1 MKILTLASTFPR
13 YRGHFAANFI
23 YELAKGLK
31 KKGFEIIVL
40 TPHHPDTKLKEEVDG
55 LKIYRFPYFYP
66 LKYQTLY
73 RDDFGFVY
81 NFKRSNLAKIQ
92 APFFFLSE
100 LFSAIRIIRKEKID
114 VIHSH
119 WLVPQGLVGAIC
131 KKVFGIPHVTTVH
144 GADINTIKKLEIL
157 SGKKSKILSGIFS
170 FVLHNSDKINANS
183 SYTKSIVLSIDGRVK
198 NKIEIIPMGVD
209 INRFK
214 HEDDINIKEDFDAE
228 YLILSVGRLI
238 DWKGTKY
245 LITAMKEI
253 IKKIPNAKLVIGGIG
268 PEKENL
274 EKLTEELKLK
284 NNVIFTGYIEDIDLL
299 KYYASSD
306 IFVLPSINLNGHTE
320 TLGVVLLEA
329 MACGTPVIG
338 SNVGGIPDII
348 KDGYNGFLVSE
359 KSPEDLADKIIELL
373 SNKELAEE
381 FATNGLKTV
390 QEKFSWISVTERF
403 IEVYEE
409 FKSTE
414 VD

>member
-1 MKILTLASTFPR
+1 MKILMLASTFPR
-13 YRGHFAANFI
+13 YKGHFAANFI

-31 KKGFEIIVL
+31 ERGFEIIVL
-40 TPHHPDTKLKEEVDG
+40 TTHHPDTKLKEDVDG

-66 LKYQTLY
+66 SKYQTLY
-73 RDDFGFVY
+73 RDDFSFVY
-81 NFKRSNLAKIQ
+81 NFKRSYLAKIQ
-92 APFFFLSE
+92 APLFFLSE

-131 KKVFGIPHVTTVH
+131 KKIFGTPHVTTVH
-144 GADINTIKKLEIL
+144 GADINTFKKLEIL

-183 SYTKSIVLSIDGRVK
+183 SYTKNIVLSIDGRVK

>member
-1 MKILTLASTFPR
+1 
-13 YRGHFAANFI
+13 
-23 YELAKGLK
+23 
-31 KKGFEIIVL
+31 
-40 TPHHPDTKLKEEVDG
+40 
-55 LKIYRFPYFYP
+55 
-66 LKYQTLY
+66 
-73 RDDFGFVY
+73 
-81 NFKRSNLAKIQ
+81 
-92 APFFFLSE
+92 
-100 LFSAIRIIRKEKID
+100 
-114 VIHSH
+114 
-119 WLVPQGLVGAIC
+119 
-131 KKVFGIPHVTTVH
+131 
-144 GADINTIKKLEIL
+144 
-157 SGKKSKILSGIFS
+157 
-170 FVLHNSDKINANS
+170 
-183 SYTKSIVLSIDGRVK
+183 
-198 NKIEIIPMGVD
+198 MGVD